1 MSELCRSRARL
12 ALTILVATLVAACAS
27 VPPKVP
33 QNLKAAT
40 DDLGMVADWALSMA
54 ADHGAENVLVVLDID
69 NTLLA
74 MEQGLGSDQWYYW
87 QKALAD
93 DDPCN
98 PMQVGNRFA
107 VQGAMFHESAMRAT
121 QSDAAEQVRRIQDAG
136 ITTIALTSRGTDY
149 RLQTFRELRRQDI
162 SFWALAIP
170 PRRGWPEDFL
180 PDNGLRPVRYEDG
193 VFLTTG
199 QHKGVMLLEL
209 LRRTNTNMPGVVVMV
224 DDKQKNL
231 DDMLESFS
239 AIGVPVRA
247 WRYTGEDELVENFN
261 ADESHALWQALE
273 PALKTLQE
281 ALGPDHFA
289 LPAAEP
295 RAGCD

>member
-1 MSELCRSRARL
+1 ML
-12 ALTILVATLVAACAS
+12 ALTILAAVLFTACAS
-27 VPPKVP
+27 TPTPVP
-33 QNLKAAT
+33 QNLKAET

-54 ADHGAENVLVVLDID
+54 ADHGTENILVVFDID

-87 QKALAD
+87 QKDLAA

-121 QSDAAEQVRRIQDAG
+121 QADAAEQVRRIQDAG

-162 SFWALAIP
+162 SFWASAIP
-170 PRRGWPEDFL
+170 PQRGWPGDFL

-199 QHKGVMLLEL
+199 QHKGAMLQAL
-209 LRRTNTNMPGVVVMV
+209 LDKAGVAWPAVIVVA
-224 DDKQKNL
+224 DDKQENL
-231 DDMLESFS
+231 DAVMETFTGSGS
-239 AIGVPVRA
+239 WVHA
-247 WRYTGEDELVENFN
+247 WRYTREDAAVKAFR
-261 ADESHALWQALE
+261 ADPLEAAVQWDALRPALE
-273 PALKTLQE
+273 TIE
-281 ALGPDHFA
+281 TVLGADNFSLPDA
-289 LPAAEP
+289 TEIP
-295 RAGCD
+295 GCEKP